1 MAPIGYPAG
10 MACGR
15 DIGAVRYLECS
26 ALTQK
31 GLKVRRLRSF
41 KVGAVVQRLRRR
53 GSAAREA
60 AAGAAGQRTAETRGW
75 PRD

>member
-15 DIGAVRYLECS
+15 EIGAVRYLECS

-31 GLKVRRLRSF
+31 GLKVSL
-41 KVGAVVQRLRRR
+41 GAVRLLREGAKIQGHPVGEQRADQV
-53 GSAAREA
+53 SC
-60 AAGAAGQRTAETRGW
+60 
-75 PRD
+75 